1 MILIDNLKTNYH
13 IVYNK
18 DADEA
23 TRFASTELQKYLYLA
38 TDTLIPLFSDKCER
52 RGCEIHIGLNVRD
65 DSLSKYCS
73 KMSDEGFC
81 IKTLDN
87 DDICIFGKTG
97 RSNLYGVYYLLEK
110 LIDLKCYSK
119 DCIEYNNLSK
129 IEFNKLDIEKD
140 FVFEYREVYFT
151 DAFNETFASMN
162 MLNSNLANLSSR
174 VGGKTKWFNF
184 HHSFQDLVSTKDY
197 FDTHPEYFS
206 EIDGK
211 RIKEHTELCL
221 SNEDVYNLA
230 LEKCKSWIKENPD
243 CKVFSVSQDEWM
255 GHFTKMACECE
266 KCKAFDLAH
275 GAQSAS
281 IIRFVNRITEDI
293 NKEYPD
299 KLIHT
304 FAYQYSRKPP
314 IGINVN
320 KNVIVRLCNIECSW
334 DKSIE
339 EGSKDKNSENAKFLA
354 DLTGWSKLT
363 NRLYLWD
370 YTVNFRNYLLPFPCL
385 RSMYNN
391 ILFYK
396 KHNIKGVLMQGNFS
410 AGGKGYCDELKSYLC
425 ARLLAFDE
433 RSLEEI
439 VLEFCKHYYKEAY
452 LDCYNYIMLFE
463 YAVKGHK
470 LWLYDD
476 ADNEMFTDEL
486 VSKAKVMIESALKN
500 VNNSSK
506 EIKNRVLSL
515 YASYKY
521 LYAVRLPMD
530 YLDRNK
536 ETTELIDLIRYLKIT
551 EIFERTNLDYSFEV
565 IKTSRYAKDRP
576 NWYSLYYIMR

>member
-23 TRFASTELQKYLYLA
+23 TRFASNELQKYLYLS
-38 TDTLIPLFSDKCER
+38 TDTLIPLFSDKCDR
-52 RGCEIHIGLNVRD
+52 RSPEIHVGLNVRD
-65 DSLSKYCS
+65 DNYSELISSCTE
-73 KMSDEGFC
+73 EGFV

-87 DDICIFGKTG
+87 GDLIIIGKTG
-97 RSNLYGVYYLLEK
+97 RANLYGVYYFLEC
-110 LIDLKCYSK
+110 LINLKCYSK
-119 DCIEYNNLSK
+119 DCIEYNY
-129 IEFNKLDIEKD
+129 LDKVEINNIDIKKD
-140 FVFEYREVYFT
+140 FDFEYREVYFT

-174 VGGKTKWFNF
+174 VGGKTKWYNF
-184 HHSFQDLVSTKDY
+184 HHSFQDLVSVNDY

-221 SNEDVYNLA
+221 SNEEVVRLA
-230 LEKCKSWIKENPD
+230 TQKVKTWIKDNPE
-243 CKVFSVSQDEWM
+243 CKVFSVAQDEWM
-255 GHFTKMACECE
+255 GHFTRMACECE
-266 KCKAFDLAH
+266 KCKAIDTKYQ
-275 GAQSAS
+275 AQSGS
-281 IIRFVNRITEDI
+281 IINFVNKVSEEIGRI
-293 NKEYPD
+293 YPD

-314 IGINVN
+314 VGIKPN

-339 EGSKDKNSENAKFLA
+339 EGSLDHNSENYRFLN
-354 DLTGWSKLT
+354 DLLGWSKLT

-385 RSMYNN
+385 HSMYEN
-391 ILFYK
+391 IKFYK

-425 ARLLAFDE
+425 ARLLGFDE
-433 RSLEEI
+433 RKLEDI
-439 VLEFCKHYYKEAY
+439 VLEFCEHFYKDAY

-463 YAVKGHK
+463 FATKNHK

-476 ADNEMFTDEL
+476 ADNPMFTDE
-486 VSKAKVMIESALKN
+486 VVNKTQKMIESALKKVEN
-500 VNNSSK
+500 APT
-506 EIKNRVLSL
+506 EIRNRVLEL
-515 YASYKY
+515 YLSYKY
-521 LYAVRLPMD
+521 MYIVRLPMD
-530 YLDRNK
+530 FPNRNK
-536 ETTELIDLIRYLKIT
+536 EIDDFYDLVRYLKLT
-551 EIFERTNLDYSFEV
+551 EIFERTNLDYSIEV
-565 IKTSRYAKDRP
+565 MRKSRYAKERK